1 MRDFLKQKG
10 IDIIDMPLKG
20 GKWSYQCTWMDLYS
34 RQIAGWQLANNMQ
47 ERSIREL
54 LERALLKRKVK
65 AGIIIQTESKS
76 KGLRKHSNSF
86 PKTSALMISY

>member
-10 IDIIDMPLKG
+10 INITDMLLKG
-20 GKWSYQCTWMDLYS
+20 GKWSYQYTWMDLYS

-54 LERALLKRKVK
+54 LDRALLKRRVK
-65 AGIIIQTESKS
+65 AGIII
-76 KGLRKHSNSF
+76 HSDRVQVQRSE
-86 PKTSALMISY
+86 KAL